1 MCDSSH
7 PKNHPKWPPKP
18 SDDPTLWCFFPYGA
32 PIWANLY
39 FGIPAS
45 IEGPWGQIN
54 NLSAKTGS
62 NKGQLTNLVEAICH
76 QFRERD
82 EEDLKKLNE
91 WQRRVRVRA
100 CCSSVRSLLVR
111 SPTNKRRPP
120 NEGWTEKRRLL
131 NETLSRRKRWWTQM
145 GWRGDGFFSHEL
157 PRIIHEW
164 LARVLMSRRKRGKR
178 RKVWAS

>member
-1 MCDSSH
+1 MTGLSYSSKEQYNNKIRYGQGH
-7 PKNHPKWPPKP
+7 EVLAANVRCVTAVIQKTTPNGLQNPPTTP
-18 SDDPTLWCFFPYGA
+18 LYGA
-32 PIWANLY
+32 FSPTGHPSERIC
-39 FGIPAS
+39 ISAS
-45 IEGPWGQIN
+45 RPQLRVLGRQIN

-120 NEGWTEKRRLL
+120 NEG
-131 NETLSRRKRWWTQM
+131 
-145 GWRGDGFFSHEL
+145 
-157 PRIIHEW
+157 
-164 LARVLMSRRKRGKR
+164 
-178 RKVWAS
+178 

>member
-1 MCDSSH
+1 MTGLSYSSKEQYNNKIRYCQGH
-7 PKNHPKWPPKP
+7 EVLAANVRCVTVVIQKTTPNGLQNHPMTPLYDAFSPTGHP
-18 SDDPTLWCFFPYGA
+18 SERIC
-32 PIWANLY
+32 IS
-39 FGIPAS
+39 AS
-45 IEGPWGQIN
+45 RPQLRVLGRQIN

-100 CCSSVRSLLVR
+100 CCSSVRPLLVR

-131 NETLSRRKRWWTQM
+131 NETLSRW
-145 GWRGDGFFSHEL
+145 
-157 PRIIHEW
+157 
-164 LARVLMSRRKRGKR
+164 KRGNNCATYHR
-178 RKVWAS
+178 YYTD

>member
-1 MCDSSH
+1 MASKTLRWAHFMMLFPLRGTHLSEFVFQH
-7 PKNHPKWPPKP
+7 PGLNWGSLGGKLTIFRPKT
-18 SDDPTLWCFFPYGA
+18 D
-32 PIWANLY
+32 
-39 FGIPAS
+39 
-45 IEGPWGQIN
+45 
-54 NLSAKTGS
+54 S
-62 NKGQLTNLVEAICH
+62 NKGQLTNLVEAFCH
-76 QFRERD
+76 QFREHD
-82 EEDLKKLNE
+82 EEELKKLDE

-100 CCSSVRSLLVR
+100 CCSSVRPPFVR

>member
-1 MCDSSH
+1 MASKTLRRAHLMTLFPLRGTHLSEFVFRH
-7 PKNHPKWPPKP
+7 PGLNWG
-18 SDDPTLWCFFPYGA
+18 SL
-32 PIWANLY
+32 
-39 FGIPAS
+39 
-45 IEGPWGQIN
+45 GQIN

-62 NKGQLTNLVEAICH
+62 NKDQLSNLVEAFCH

-82 EEDLKKLNE
+82 EEELKKLDE

-100 CCSSVRSLLVR
+100 CCSSVRPPFVR

-131 NETLSRRKRWWTQM
+131 NETLSRWKRWWTQM

-157 PRIIHEW
+157 SWIIHEW
-164 LARVLMSRRKRGKR
+164 LARVLMSRRKRGNR
-178 RKVWAS
+178 RRVWAS